1 MRGRRRRRKP
11 RKIGR
16 NVRTE
21 KVTEVKIVRRR
32 KDPRKVTRVTIVR
45 RRNGDVTV
53 ETYEL

>member
-21 KVTEVKIVRRR
+21 KVTEVKIVRGR